1 MPLKP
6 QSPFPDP
13 PPRRAAPERAPQPQ
27 PLGVRRARTRPDRAQ
42 GRAGGCPPIASA
54 GCCPAPPRPP
64 WPHYLVPPDAVV
76 GLELL
81 AVLQPAQRGVGRPAG
96 RTLEFHRF
104 GGGDGVELLLHLL
117 GIGPV
122 GSNGLWGAE
131 RGGSAWPVRAPTQT
145 HPNPLGL
152 QAQGAPAFC
161 SWFNPED
168 AQGKAEPGSRRGG
181 GSSAW
186 PWQGGELPDTGCYP
200 LGARAL
206 GGEGSACLAAAAV
219 TPAQPCR
226 HDPELGAGCFARLP
240 PDLLPPPSPRHRRVP
255 RAGAGAPAHPRLP
268 FPIPGRCLPA
278 CPASPRHPKS

>member
-1 MPLKP
+1 MGLFCNRNVRGAHLPPPGTGGSVPLKP

-13 PPRRAAPERAPQPQ
+13 PPRRAAPERALQPR
-27 PLGVRRARTRPDRAQ
+27 PLEVCRARTRPDQAQ

-54 GCCPAPPRPP
+54 GCCPAPPQPP
-64 WPHYLVPPDAVV
+64 RPHYLVPPDAVV

-81 AVLQPAQRGVGRPAG
+81 AVLQPAQRGVGRPA
-96 RTLEFHRF
+96 RWTLEFHRF

-131 RGGSAWPVRAPTQT
+131 CGGSAWSVRAPIQT

-152 QAQGAPAFC
+152 QPQGAPAFC

-181 GSSAW
+181 GN
-186 PWQGGELPDTGCYP
+186 
-200 LGARAL
+200 
-206 GGEGSACLAAAAV
+206 
-219 TPAQPCR
+219 
-226 HDPELGAGCFARLP
+226 
-240 PDLLPPPSPRHRRVP
+240 
-255 RAGAGAPAHPRLP
+255 
-268 FPIPGRCLPA
+268 
-278 CPASPRHPKS
+278 